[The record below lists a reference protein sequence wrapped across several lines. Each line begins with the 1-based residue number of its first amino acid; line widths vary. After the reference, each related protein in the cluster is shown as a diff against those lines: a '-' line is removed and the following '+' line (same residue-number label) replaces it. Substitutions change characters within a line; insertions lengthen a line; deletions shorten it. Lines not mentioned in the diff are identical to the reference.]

1 MNHQRGFTL
10 IELMITVA
18 IIGMLAAIAY
28 PAYGRYLVNANRAAA
43 QSHLM
48 QLAQAQ
54 SQYLADNRG
63 YATSMAD
70 LNVPEP
76 AAISAKY
83 TISLKPNMAPM
94 TFELI
99 ATPVTT
105 SNQAGDG
112 TLTINHAGAKT
123 PANKW

>member
-1 MNHQRGFTL
+1 MNRQRGFTL

-18 IIGMLAAIAY
+18 IVGILAAVAF
-28 PAYGRYLVNANRAAA
+28 PAYGRYMVNGNRAAA

-63 YATSMAD
+63 YATAIAD
-70 LNVPEP
+70 LNIPEP
-76 AAISAKY
+76 AAVTSKY
-83 TISLKPNMAPM
+83 TISLKPNVPAM
-94 TFELI
+94 TFELV

-112 TLTINHAGAKT
+112 ILTINQAGART
-123 PANKW
+123 PAGKW